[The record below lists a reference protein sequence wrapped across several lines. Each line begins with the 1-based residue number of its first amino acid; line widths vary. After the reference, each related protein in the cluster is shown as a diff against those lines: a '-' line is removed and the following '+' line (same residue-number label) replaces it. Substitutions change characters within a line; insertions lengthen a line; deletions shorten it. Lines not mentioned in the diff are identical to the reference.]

1 MNAALLLILA
11 ASVLGQLPQQKPTA
25 AKAWNHPSTVSQPA
39 FQRHNPAEIT
49 VPFEYYKQHIYIAIS
64 VDDTPGL
71 IFMLDSGAN
80 ENILNLR
87 TARQLKIKME
97 NIRPEKNV
105 GFANGGVNVA
115 GELPVRASVGP
126 IRLAHS
132 MTIMDL
138 SSFERHFD
146 HPTDGML
153 GAPFFYNFVVKMDFQ
168 KKLLTV
174 FPAEKFHYRGAGESI
189 KLSANGKAIVLP
201 VTLGNSKYENHHTK
215 MEVDTG
221 SNVSLLLYRHCVHPL
236 HLEQSELKAQTGLGY
251 GVNGDFAC
259 TQGVIDSLWIG
270 RAETYHIPVDY
281 FEPSQAVHPK
291 CGVAGAIGNEVL
303 QSFQAVIFDVPHGRL
318 IFEINRPPLLAGVAT
333 PKHSR
338 P

>member
-11 ASVLGQLPQQKPTA
+11 ASFLGQLPQQKPTA

-174 FPAEKFHYRGAGESI
+174 FPAEKFHYRERE
-189 KLSANGKAIVLP
+189 KA
-201 VTLGNSKYENHHTK
+201 S
-215 MEVDTG
+215 
-221 SNVSLLLYRHCVHPL
+221 SFR
-236 HLEQSELKAQTGLGY
+236 QTTRRSY
-251 GVNGDFAC
+251 C
-259 TQGVIDSLWIG
+259 
-270 RAETYHIPVDY
+270 P
-281 FEPSQAVHPK
+281 
-291 CGVAGAIGNEVL
+291 
-303 QSFQAVIFDVPHGRL
+303 
-318 IFEINRPPLLAGVAT
+318 
-333 PKHSR
+333 
-338 P
+338 